1 MTLGILLIALLVIL
15 IGAETFTNALEHLG
29 ERLKISEG
37 VTGSIFAAVGTALP
51 ETMVPIVAILSAA
64 STQEVREEVSVGA
77 ILGAPL
83 MLSTLTLF
91 LMAVFAIHKRGWQD
105 HFHPERSGLTRD
117 LQWFLLAF
125 GMSTAAIFIP
135 HHMTWVRVLIALL
148 LVLVYFIYLM
158 LTIRASALLVSD
170 GHATKAGE
178 PLFLVRLM
186 GRINVPENLFTVLV
200 QLGMG
205 LALIVFGAHGFV
217 QGVEQ
222 LSDWLGISA
231 LVLALLIVPVATE
244 LPEKVNS
251 IIWIRKRKDT
261 LAFGNVT
268 GAMVFQGSLLPA
280 LGILL
285 TPWEP
290 RREVMAGLV
299 LTIAASAYLL
309 FMLRRGNLR
318 PAHLFFNGFCYFAYL
333 ITVLV

>member
-1 MTLGILLIALLVIL
+1 MTLGILFIALLVVL
-15 IGAETFTNALEHLG
+15 IGAEIFTNALEHLG

-51 ETMVPIVAILSAA
+51 ETMVPIVAILSTA
-64 STQEVREEVSVGA
+64 STQAVREEVGVGA

-91 LMAVFAIHKRGWQD
+91 LMAVFAIHKRGWLD
-105 HFHPERSGLTRD
+105 SFHPERTGLTRD

-125 GMSTAAIFIP
+125 GMSAAAIFVP
-135 HHMTWVRVLIALL
+135 HHMTWVRVLVALL

-158 LTIRASALLVSD
+158 LTIRASALLVSN
-170 GHATKAGE
+170 GHSTKAGE

-205 LALIVFGAHGFV
+205 LTLIVFGAHGFV

-251 IIWIRKRKDT
+251 ILWIRKRKDT
-261 LAFGNVT
+261 LAFGNIT

-299 LTIAASAYLL
+299 LTIVASAYLL

-318 PAHLFFNGFCYFAYL
+318 PVHLFFNGFCYLAYL
-333 ITVLV
+333 ITVLI